1 MSNVQGKKIYLALPY
16 SHPDPYI
23 REVRYRTATSV
34 AASLMKRGAIV
45 FSPITYGHQLCQYG
59 IDTHFET
66 WADIDRPMI
75 SWADEVWLL
84 EVEGFDSSY
93 GVRAELEY
101 AMRLGKPVVRI
112 AKKDTL
118 INFNSHHVTPHNTPI
133 NAAASAMFPR
143 IAEVCYAFTFKSK
156 YKFGDSVFIVDDNN
170 EIQEQEIT
178 EIAIA
183 FIQGNQT
190 LSFNGFHS
198 KLVFSSYDEA
208 RKALEA
214 NFI

>member
-112 AKKDTL
+112 AEDNL
-118 INFNSHHVTPHNTPI
+118 INFTHHNTSPL

-143 IAEVCYAFTFKSK
+143 IAEVRYEFTFKSK
-156 YKFGDSVFIVDDNN
+156 YKYGDTIFVIDENN
-170 EIQEQEIT
+170 EISEQEVH

-183 FIQGNQT
+183 FIQDKQCI
-190 LSFNGFHS
+190 SYNGFHGS
-198 KLVFSSYDEA
+198 LVFSSYDEA
-208 RKALEA
+208 QKALEA
-214 NFI
+214 DLV